1 MRGCK
6 WKKLVLNFLFG
17 KKQQKPVQPIRE
29 TVDPRVKMG
38 EVSIKLRV
46 LVDKLQRSY
55 DALISKKDQL
65 FERVVRA
72 EAEKD
77 RERAAVYAGEIV
89 QVRKIAKTILIAITT
104 LEKVVLRLD
113 TVKEAMEAKEI
124 LSSPELAVLRPLTE
138 SLRGVMP
145 EVSLE
150 LGKINEN
157 LEEAMMS
164 FGTIDSY
171 NYVPEVRDQDV
182 QSILKEAS
190 EVAVQRMKTSFPE
203 PTVAARETERAQT
216 TW

>member
-1 MRGCK
+1 M
-6 WKKLVLNFLFG
+6 VLNFLFG
-17 KKQQKPVQPIRE
+17 KKEQKPVQPIME
-29 TVDPRVKMG
+29 HVDPRVKMG
-38 EVSIKLRV
+38 EVSIKLRI

-55 DALISKKDQL
+55 DALVNKRDQL

-77 RERAAVYAGEIV
+77 RERAAVYASEIV
-89 QVRKIAKTILIAITT
+89 QVKKIAKTILVAITT

-113 TVKEAMEAKEI
+113 TVKEAIEAKEI
-124 LSSPELAVLRPLTE
+124 LSSPELGVLRPLTE
-138 SLRGVMP
+138 QLRGVMP

-203 PTVAARETERAQT
+203 LPNAARETERSQSI
-216 TW
+216 W

>member
-1 MRGCK
+1 M
-6 WKKLVLNFLFG
+6 VLNFLFG
-17 KKQQKPVQPIRE
+17 KKEQKPVQPIIE
-29 TVDPRVKMG
+29 HVDPRVKMG
-38 EVSIKLRV
+38 EVSIKLRI

-55 DALISKKDQL
+55 DALVNKKDQL
-65 FERVVRA
+65 FEKVVRA

-77 RERAAVYAGEIV
+77 RDRAAVYANEIV
-89 QVRKIAKTILIAITT
+89 QVKKIAKTILVAVTT

-113 TVKEAMEAKEI
+113 TVKEAIEAKEI
-124 LSSPELAVLRPLTE
+124 LTSPEMGVLRPLTE
-138 SLRGVMP
+138 QLRGVMP

-171 NYVPEVRDQDV
+171 NYVPEIRDQDV
-182 QSILKEAS
+182 QAILKEAS

-203 PTVAARETERAQT
+203 LPGMSRETEKSQI

>member
-1 MRGCK
+1 M
-6 WKKLVLNFLFG
+6 VLNFLFG
-17 KKQQKPVQPIRE
+17 RKEQKPVQPIRE
-29 TVDPRVKMG
+29 HVDPRVKMG
-38 EVSIKLRV
+38 EVSIKLRI

-55 DALISKKDQL
+55 DALTTKKDQL

-77 RERAAVYAGEIV
+77 RERAAVYASEIV
-89 QVRKIAKTILIAITT
+89 QVRKIAKTILVAITT

-113 TVKEAMEAKEI
+113 TVKEAIEAKEI
-124 LSSPELAVLRPLTE
+124 LSSPELGVLRPLTE

-150 LGKINEN
+150 LGKISEN

-171 NYVPEVRDQDV
+171 SYMPQVRDQDV

-190 EVAVQRMKTSFPE
+190 EVAVQRMKTSFPDL
-203 PTVAARETERAQT
+203 PSATRETERSQT
-216 TW
+216 VW

>member
-1 MRGCK
+1 M
-6 WKKLVLNFLFG
+6 VLNFLFG
-17 KKQQKPVQPIRE
+17 RKEQKPVTPIRE
-29 TVDPRVKMG
+29 HVDPRVKMG

-55 DALISKKDQL
+55 DALSAKKDQL

-77 RERAAVYAGEIV
+77 RERAAVYASEII
-89 QVRKIAKTILIAITT
+89 QVRKIAKTILVAITT

-124 LSSPELAVLRPLTE
+124 LSSPELGVLRPLTE
-138 SLRGVMP
+138 TLRGVMP

-150 LGKINEN
+150 LGKISEN
-157 LEEAMMS
+157 LEEAMLS
-164 FGTIDSY
+164 FGTIDAYSY
-171 NYVPEVRDQDV
+171 MPEVRDQDV
-182 QSILKEAS
+182 QAILKEAS

-203 PTVAARETERAQT
+203 LPAIAREDERSQT
-216 TW
+216 GW

>member
-1 MRGCK
+1 M
-6 WKKLVLNFLFG
+6 VLNFLFG
-17 KKQQKPVQPIRE
+17 KKEQRPVKPIIE
-29 TVDPRVKMG
+29 HVDPRVKMG
-38 EVSIKLRV
+38 EVSIKLRI

-55 DALISKKDQL
+55 DTLVNKKDQL

-77 RERAAVYAGEIV
+77 RDRAAVYASEIV
-89 QVRKIAKTILIAITT
+89 QVKKIARTILVAVTT

-113 TVKEAMEAKEI
+113 TVKEAIEAKEI
-124 LSSPELAVLRPLTE
+124 LSSPELGVLRPLTE
-138 SLRGVMP
+138 QLRGVMP

-203 PTVAARETERAQT
+203 LPATARETERPQS

>member
-1 MRGCK
+1 M
-6 WKKLVLNFLFG
+6 VLNFLFG
-17 KKQQKPVQPIRE
+17 KKEQKPVKPIVE
-29 TVDPRVKMG
+29 HVDPRVKMG
-38 EVSIKLRV
+38 EVSIKLRI

-55 DALISKKDQL
+55 DALVNKKDQL

-77 RERAAVYAGEIV
+77 KERAAVYASEIV
-89 QVRKIAKTILIAITT
+89 QVKKIAKTILVATTT

-113 TVKEAMEAKEI
+113 TVKEAIEAKDI
-124 LSSPELAVLRPLTE
+124 LSSPELGVLRPLTE
-138 SLRGVMP
+138 QLRGVMP

-171 NYVPEVRDQDV
+171 NYVPEIRDQDV

-203 PTVAARETERAQT
+203 LPGTARETERSQS

>member
-1 MRGCK
+1 M
-6 WKKLVLNFLFG
+6 VLNFLFG
-17 KKQQKPVQPIRE
+17 KKEQKPVQPIRE
-29 TVDPRVKMG
+29 AVDPRVKMG

-46 LVDKLQRSY
+46 LIDKLQRSY

-77 RERAAVYAGEIV
+77 RERAAVYASEIV
-89 QVRKIAKTILIAITT
+89 QVRKIAKTILVAITT

-113 TVKEAMEAKEI
+113 TVKEAIEAKEI
-124 LSSPELAVLRPLTE
+124 LSSPELGVLRPLTE

-157 LEEAMMS
+157 LEEAMLS

-171 NYVPEVRDQDV
+171 NYVPEVRDEDV
-182 QSILKEAS
+182 QAILKEAS

-203 PTVAARETERAQT
+203 LPASARETERAQT
-216 TW
+216 AW

>member
-1 MRGCK
+1 M
-6 WKKLVLNFLFG
+6 VLNFLFG
-17 KKQQKPVQPIRE
+17 KKEQKPVQPIME
-29 TVDPRVKMG
+29 HVDPRVKMG
-38 EVSIKLRV
+38 EVSIKLRI

-55 DALISKKDQL
+55 DALVNKKDQL

-77 RERAAVYAGEIV
+77 RDRAAVYASEIV
-89 QVRKIAKTILIAITT
+89 QVKKIAKTILVAITT

-113 TVKEAMEAKEI
+113 TVKEAIEAKEI
-124 LSSPELAVLRPLTE
+124 LSSPELGVIRPLTE
-138 SLRGVMP
+138 QLRGVMP

-182 QSILKEAS
+182 QSILREAS

-203 PTVAARETERAQT
+203 LPGTSRENERSQS